1 MHRTKNRIFIFVKW
15 LVLLAAYSFLVY
27 KLAHVEYWNELK
39 ISFLN
44 HEIQRFVYFAAILFL
59 MPLNW
64 AIETAKWQL
73 LLSGTVS
80 QSFGDALKSVL
91 AGLNTGF
98 VTPNRIGEFAGRILL
113 LPPAH
118 RPAGV
123 AMSVINSV
131 TQNIIIVV
139 VGLAGAVVY
148 FSEHYSNL
156 TLKNYLIILF
166 SVISI
171 TLLIYFLFPS
181 FIGKLKTDRWSKNLR
196 NAVNSL
202 AAIKRNKL
210 SAVLGISAVRYCV
223 FCLQFYLMLLFFNI
237 EISPLQALAAIPV
250 MYLLITFTPS
260 LAAAEPAIRGSA
272 AVFIFSVYS
281 PDEVGILLTGI
292 LIWLVN
298 FVVPMLVGSVLIGI
312 APGSDKNE

>member
-1 MHRTKNRIFIFVKW
+1 M
-15 LVLLAAYSFLVY
+15 
-27 KLAHVEYWNELK
+27 
-39 ISFLN
+39 
-44 HEIQRFVYFAAILFL
+44 
-59 MPLNW
+59 
-64 AIETAKWQL
+64 
-73 LLSGTVS
+73 
-80 QSFGDALKSVL
+80 
-91 AGLNTGF
+91 
-98 VTPNRIGEFAGRILL
+98 
-113 LPPAH
+113 
-118 RPAGV
+118 
-123 AMSVINSV
+123 
-131 TQNIIIVV
+131 
-139 VGLAGAVVY
+139 
-148 FSEHYSNL
+148 
-156 TLKNYLIILF
+156 
-166 SVISI
+166 
-171 TLLIYFLFPS
+171 IYFLFPS

>member
-1 MHRTKNRIFIFVKW
+1 MFYW
-15 LVLLAAYSFLVY
+15 AAYSFLVY

-44 HEIQRFVYFAAILFL
+44 PEIQRFVYFAAILFL

-113 LPPAH
+113 LPPPTAPRCGH
-118 RPAGV
+118 ERNQQRDTEYRNCG
-123 AMSVINSV
+123 SW
-131 TQNIIIVV
+131 T
-139 VGLAGAVVY
+139 AGAVVY

-166 SVISI
+166 SVIS
-171 TLLIYFLFPS
+171 
-181 FIGKLKTDRWSKNLR
+181 N
-196 NAVNSL
+196 NAF
-202 AAIKRNKL
+202 
-210 SAVLGISAVRYCV
+210 G
-223 FCLQFYLMLLFFNI
+223 LFF
-237 EISPLQALAAIPV
+237 IPV
-250 MYLLITFTPS
+250 VYRQIEDRQWARKS
-260 LAAAEPAIRGSA
+260 KKCSKLARSNQTE
-272 AVFIFSVYS
+272 
-281 PDEVGILLTGI
+281 
-292 LIWLVN
+292 
-298 FVVPMLVGSVLIGI
+298 
-312 APGSDKNE
+312 

>member
-1 MHRTKNRIFIFVKW
+1 M
-15 LVLLAAYSFLVY
+15 AAYSFLVY

-44 HEIQRFVYFAAILFL
+44 PEIQRFVYFAAILFL

-139 VGLAGAVVY
+139 VGLSGAVVY

-171 TLLIYFLFPS
+171 TLLVYFLFPS
-181 FIGKLKTDRWSKNLR
+181 FIGKLKTDRWSENLR

-260 LAAAEPAIRGSA
+260 LAAAEPAIRRSA

>member
-1 MHRTKNRIFIFVKW
+1 M
-15 LVLLAAYSFLVY
+15 AAYSFLVY